1 MKKLSKS
8 RKIIMAV
15 LSLTLVFVIGLSAT
29 MINSTKNS
37 KACLDP
43 DEVVINILHTNDIHA
58 DVENIEYIAKYK
70 EETKNALWFDGG
82 DSTQGQPLATYT
94 KGKAVVDI
102 LNSAKLDAAAVGN
115 HEFDYGKEQ
124 LLANAKMAKFPFLA
138 ANVKN
143 EKGQPFLKKWNK
155 NGAYTIIKKAGK
167 KIGVFGITTTET
179 SYKTNPQN
187 VKGITFESE
196 IESAQKTIDILK
208 KAKCDLIVCL
218 AHIGNDEGSKP
229 TSVEFGNA
237 LNGCDLIIDGHSH
250 TEIQQKLDNGT
261 VLVQTGTQLKKLG
274 FVSVVFTKDDNKK
287 VVKKIDT
294 KLLSQDEYQIYG
306 KEVKVIRVFNK
317 YTAELEPILG
327 TVVGKTATDLIAN
340 EVLEDGS
347 SIRICRQRETSM
359 GDLVSDSNV
368 WYAKNSLQS
377 TEYKNLPVVALQN
390 GGGVR
395 ANIKAGNITIGDVYN
410 VLPFGN
416 NISVKIITPDV
427 LYKTLEYSISGLSL
441 DSKGKISGL
450 VGSYPQISGMRFEM
464 NLKNEAYAEGKSA
477 GKRITAIYLVDENGK
492 ETKLDRKDNNT
503 QIAFASNNFLI
514 AGGDGFTML
523 SGLKHILEGNVLDE
537 ILADYIT
544 ELTEKS
550 NGCFTY
556 QMPGNRSVEVNQK

>member
-70 EETKNALWFDGG
+70 EETDNALWFDGG

-94 KGKAVVDI
+94 KGKAVVDV

-138 ANVKN
+138 ANVKT

-327 TVVGKTATDLIAN
+327 TVGGNTATDLIAN

-359 GDLVSDSNV
+359 GDLGSDSNV
-368 WYAKNSLQS
+368 WYA
-377 TEYKNLPVVALQN
+377 
-390 GGGVR
+390 
-395 ANIKAGNITIGDVYN
+395 
-410 VLPFGN
+410 
-416 NISVKIITPDV
+416 
-427 LYKTLEYSISGLSL
+427 
-441 DSKGKISGL
+441 
-450 VGSYPQISGMRFEM
+450 
-464 NLKNEAYAEGKSA
+464 
-477 GKRITAIYLVDENGK
+477 
-492 ETKLDRKDNNT
+492 
-503 QIAFASNNFLI
+503 
-514 AGGDGFTML
+514 
-523 SGLKHILEGNVLDE
+523 
-537 ILADYIT
+537 
-544 ELTEKS
+544 
-550 NGCFTY
+550 
-556 QMPGNRSVEVNQK
+556 